1 MTGFDYTL
9 KNPMGLHMRPAGMMV
24 KRLSEVP
31 CEVMLRCGGRSANA
45 KRILSVMALAAKC
58 GETVT
63 VEVTGE
69 NEQAV
74 AEELQLFFK
83 ENF

>member
-31 CEVMLRCGGRSANA
+31 CEVMLRSANA

-74 AEELQLFFK
+74 AEELQFFFK

>member
-31 CEVMLRCGGRSANA
+31 CEVMLRCGGAAQTQKGSSA
-45 KRILSVMALAAKC
+45 
-58 GETVT
+58 
-63 VEVTGE
+63 
-69 NEQAV
+69 
-74 AEELQLFFK
+74 
-83 ENF
+83 

>member
-9 KNPMGLHMRPAGMMV
+9 TNPMGLHMRPAGVMV
-24 KRLSEVP
+24 KRLGDVP
-31 CEVMLRCGGRSANA
+31 CEVTLRCGERSANA
-45 KRILSVMALAAKC
+45 KRIFSVMALAAKC

-63 VEVTGE
+63 VEVAGE

-74 AEELQLFFK
+74 AKELEIFFK